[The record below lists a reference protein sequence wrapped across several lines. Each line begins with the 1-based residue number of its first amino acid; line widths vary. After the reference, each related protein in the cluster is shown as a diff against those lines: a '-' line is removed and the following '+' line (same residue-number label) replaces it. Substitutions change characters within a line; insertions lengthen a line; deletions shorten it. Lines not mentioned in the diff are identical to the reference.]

1 MQAWPLWVQDREG
14 RRIYLTE
21 ERWQHALD
29 HPGMSEALLD
39 AVLAT
44 IRTGHRKQD
53 RYEPDKY
60 KYSRAFANLPAG
72 YTHVVVL
79 VKFGWAREDPTGQN
93 NFVLTAYLVRKRQ
106 R

>member
-1 MQAWPLWVQDREG
+1 MQTWPLWVQDREG

-29 HPGMSEALLD
+29 HPGMSETLLD
-39 AVLAT
+39 AVLVT

-53 RYEPDKY
+53 RYELYKY
-60 KYSRAFANLPAG
+60 KYSRAFADLPGG
-72 YTHVVVL
+72 YTHMVVV
-79 VKFGWAREDPTGQN
+79 VKFGWTRKEPNGEN

>member
-44 IRTGHRKQD
+44 IRAGHRRQD

-60 KYSRAFANLPAG
+60 KYSRAFDDLPGG
-72 YTHVVVL
+72 YTHMVVL
-79 VKFGWAREDPTGQN
+79 VKFGWTREDPTGEN